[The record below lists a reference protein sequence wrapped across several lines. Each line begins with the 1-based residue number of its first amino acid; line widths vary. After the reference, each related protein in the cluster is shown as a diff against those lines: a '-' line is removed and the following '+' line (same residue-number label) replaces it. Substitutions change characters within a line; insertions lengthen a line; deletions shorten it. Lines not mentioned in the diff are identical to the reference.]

1 MGWEA
6 QSRILLPDKGLSVV
20 LQGGQDFISPSICFP
35 VSPWFWPRG
44 ALLFGPKQL
53 RIILLCPRMGNA
65 PGVSLPVQ
73 VFPREKEDELRHIFD
88 SEPFDCHLLE
98 LPGHS
103 ISCWCVWLCPCITI
117 ISLSLPR
124 YAGGWEEVRF
134 LPRQEQAVQVCDG
147 QAGGDPRLGGRSCSG
162 ARTSSASHSPCQ
174 AVLRREL
181 QRGQESVCMQLV
193 PYFIIF
199 FFILF
204 PCSTPSALGGVGVN
218 ITFCIATCQLAGMEP
233 GQAPATPTARR

>member
-1 MGWEA
+1 M
-6 QSRILLPDKGLSVV
+6 
-20 LQGGQDFISPSICFP
+20 
-35 VSPWFWPRG
+35 PRG
-44 ALLFGPKQL
+44 FPF
-53 RIILLCPRMGNA
+53 
-65 PGVSLPVQ
+65 PVQ

-162 ARTSSASHSPCQ
+162 ARSSSASRSPCQ

-193 PYFIIF
+193 PYFIFF

-204 PCSTPSALGGVGVN
+204 PYSTPSALGGVGVN